1 MNAWGGEISW
11 RSPLLPKTAGSDC
24 AYPFLF
30 KVFRLILN
38 LCSWK
43 REMSLPCWWRGK
55 GGLGGGQ
62 GSCLLRKQYY
72 FYKVILFG
80 SRALWLSLL
89 FFPYKRSETRCF
101 GETPRIWFFGKM
113 QDCRQNAAGAGL
125 FITLLL
131 LAWGS
136 QALYAKLDRTEFPTP
151 VQITDADKL
160 DENAKGKAL
169 VDAITHQMRYELDS
183 TFGWSINDI
192 LFNRFVLD
200 NRAYRQYGVYHATKV
215 LMDLYSMT
223 IAKLGTNDRESE
235 MLYKARLNSFAIDPR
250 SFMFPSAESSYKK
263 GLKLI
268 EQYKES
274 LDKGTGVYNCRT
286 DDLYASFD
294 LVIGENLLGY
304 ALGLLENS
312 QELPFYTLDNR
323 IYEVQGIVL
332 VVRDFISALY
342 ELYPEISSKGNA
354 GNMAAAIE
362 YMNRICTYD
371 PLYITSKVNS
381 GELIIS
387 YVLFAKNR
395 LEDIRNSI
403 RI

>member
-1 MNAWGGEISW
+1 MKLPEFGFLEKCKIVGKT
-11 RSPLLPKTAGSDC
+11 LLVQVC
-24 AYPFLF
+24 
-30 KVFRLILN
+30 
-38 LCSWK
+38 
-43 REMSLPCWWRGK
+43 
-55 GGLGGGQ
+55 
-62 GSCLLRKQYY
+62 
-72 FYKVILFG
+72 
-80 SRALWLSLL
+80 
-89 FFPYKRSETRCF
+89 
-101 GETPRIWFFGKM
+101 
-113 QDCRQNAAGAGL
+113 L

-354 GNMAAAIE
+354 GNMAA
-362 YMNRICTYD
+362 
-371 PLYITSKVNS
+371 LTSMEKLTLVKVNVEGEPFSLS
-381 GELIIS
+381 GLARLSNLSSVRINDSQIADFEALAGCSGLTYVEMKGSKGISSLAPLKALPNLKRIIVSKGAFPDAELS
-387 YVLFAKNR
+387 GFAQNVKVEQR
-395 LEDIRNSI
+395 
-403 RI
+403 

>member
-1 MNAWGGEISW
+1 MNAWEEKLSGEGDT
-11 RSPLLPKTAGSDC
+11 PLLLPKTAGQDC
-24 AYPFLF
+24 AYLLIF
-30 KVFRLILN
+30 KGFRLILN
-38 LCSWK
+38 PCSWK
-43 REMSLPCWWRGK
+43 REMNPTAGGSGK
-55 GGLGGGQ
+55 A
-62 GSCLLRKQYY
+62 
-72 FYKVILFG
+72 
-80 SRALWLSLL
+80 AL
-89 FFPYKRSETRCF
+89 
-101 GETPRIWFFGKM
+101 
-113 QDCRQNAAGAGL
+113 GAGRVLVFCGNGISFIRQFSLEAGRSGFLSFSFRTNVARRGVLVKLPEFGFLEKCKIVGKTLLVQIAL

-263 GLKLI
+263 GSS
-268 EQYKES
+268 S
-274 LDKGTGVYNCRT
+274 L
-286 DDLYASFD
+286 
-294 LVIGENLLGY
+294 
-304 ALGLLENS
+304 
-312 QELPFYTLDNR
+312 
-323 IYEVQGIVL
+323 
-332 VVRDFISALY
+332 
-342 ELYPEISSKGNA
+342 
-354 GNMAAAIE
+354 
-362 YMNRICTYD
+362 
-371 PLYITSKVNS
+371 
-381 GELIIS
+381 
-387 YVLFAKNR
+387 
-395 LEDIRNSI
+395 NSI
-403 RI
+403 RASTRVPACTTAGPTTCTPPSTL

>member
-1 MNAWGGEISW
+1 
-11 RSPLLPKTAGSDC
+11 
-24 AYPFLF
+24 
-30 KVFRLILN
+30 
-38 LCSWK
+38 
-43 REMSLPCWWRGK
+43 
-55 GGLGGGQ
+55 
-62 GSCLLRKQYY
+62 
-72 FYKVILFG
+72 
-80 SRALWLSLL
+80 
-89 FFPYKRSETRCF
+89 
-101 GETPRIWFFGKM
+101 
-113 QDCRQNAAGAGL
+113 
-125 FITLLL
+125 
-131 LAWGS
+131 
-136 QALYAKLDRTEFPTP
+136 
-151 VQITDADKL
+151 
-160 DENAKGKAL
+160 
-169 VDAITHQMRYELDS
+169 
-183 TFGWSINDI
+183 
-192 LFNRFVLD
+192 
-200 NRAYRQYGVYHATKV
+200 
-215 LMDLYSMT
+215 
-223 IAKLGTNDRESE
+223 
-235 MLYKARLNSFAIDPR
+235 
-250 SFMFPSAESSYKK
+250 
-263 GLKLI
+263 
-268 EQYKES
+268 
-274 LDKGTGVYNCRT
+274 
-286 DDLYASFD
+286 D

>member
-1 MNAWGGEISW
+1 M
-11 RSPLLPKTAGSDC
+11 
-24 AYPFLF
+24 
-30 KVFRLILN
+30 
-38 LCSWK
+38 
-43 REMSLPCWWRGK
+43 
-55 GGLGGGQ
+55 
-62 GSCLLRKQYY
+62 
-72 FYKVILFG
+72 
-80 SRALWLSLL
+80 
-89 FFPYKRSETRCF
+89 
-101 GETPRIWFFGKM
+101 
-113 QDCRQNAAGAGL
+113 
-125 FITLLL
+125 
-131 LAWGS
+131 
-136 QALYAKLDRTEFPTP
+136 
-151 VQITDADKL
+151 
-160 DENAKGKAL
+160 
-169 VDAITHQMRYELDS
+169 
-183 TFGWSINDI
+183 
-192 LFNRFVLD
+192 LD

-371 PLYITSKVNS
+371 PLYITSQVNS

>member
-1 MNAWGGEISW
+1 MKLPEFGFLEKCKIVGKT
-11 RSPLLPKTAGSDC
+11 LLVQVC
-24 AYPFLF
+24 
-30 KVFRLILN
+30 
-38 LCSWK
+38 
-43 REMSLPCWWRGK
+43 
-55 GGLGGGQ
+55 
-62 GSCLLRKQYY
+62 
-72 FYKVILFG
+72 
-80 SRALWLSLL
+80 
-89 FFPYKRSETRCF
+89 
-101 GETPRIWFFGKM
+101 
-113 QDCRQNAAGAGL
+113 L

-192 LFNRFVLD
+192 LFNRF
-200 NRAYRQYGVYHATKV
+200 V

>member
-1 MNAWGGEISW
+1 MKLPEFGFLEKCKIVGKT
-11 RSPLLPKTAGSDC
+11 LLVQVC
-24 AYPFLF
+24 
-30 KVFRLILN
+30 
-38 LCSWK
+38 
-43 REMSLPCWWRGK
+43 
-55 GGLGGGQ
+55 
-62 GSCLLRKQYY
+62 
-72 FYKVILFG
+72 
-80 SRALWLSLL
+80 
-89 FFPYKRSETRCF
+89 
-101 GETPRIWFFGKM
+101 
-113 QDCRQNAAGAGL
+113 L

-323 IYEVQGIVL
+323 IYEVH
-332 VVRDFISALY
+332 A
-342 ELYPEISSKGNA
+342 
-354 GNMAAAIE
+354 
-362 YMNRICTYD
+362 C
-371 PLYITSKVNS
+371 
-381 GELIIS
+381 
-387 YVLFAKNR
+387 
-395 LEDIRNSI
+395 
-403 RI
+403 